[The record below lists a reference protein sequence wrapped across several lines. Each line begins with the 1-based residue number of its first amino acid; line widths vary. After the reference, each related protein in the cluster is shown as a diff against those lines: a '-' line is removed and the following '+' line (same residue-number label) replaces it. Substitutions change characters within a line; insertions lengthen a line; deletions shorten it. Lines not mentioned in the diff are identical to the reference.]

1 MADPVSILGRHAEIM
16 SKIYDRI
23 NNVHKRPLHPGQIK
37 VARDYFKRGMRVVQS
52 QWGRNGGKTEDILFI
67 GNTACLLNDKFWTM
81 IVCPQLKQG
90 KKIYW
95 HKKRLQDY
103 APPEY
108 VKDVNSTDLKVEF
121 KNGSIITVDG
131 CENYE
136 ALRGAKPNLVIYD
149 EFQHH
154 SREFHLE
161 VMEPNLVEK
170 NSALL
175 VFGTPP
181 KDRSAFYVEFREQLL
196 KEIADGACDM
206 SYYEFPSEVNPVN
219 DKVELAKKRRRLI
232 ESGNEVIWY
241 REYEGKLVFGGQ
253 DAVFPKWNPT
263 AHVRRHQVV
272 MSYVESDKYKL
283 RWYTIFDPGTT
294 SCFAILFVAY
304 NPYTQ
309 QVFVLD
315 EIYEK
320 DRART
325 DSKQMWE
332 RALKKEKELFPNAP
346 PRTWRRFYDE
356 AAAWFYREVC
366 ANNRGQMISLAPT
379 KKQHSTKDDTVSQA
393 KVLMNEPNAFTV
405 SDRCYWFRWEIES
418 YVTDEEG
425 RLPDANDHLLDDF
438 FYFLQL
444 SNWAPIERAEDTL
457 APIEA
462 SPGVDPQ
469 APRRVEA
476 SEWADNVVEGSLG
489 VSSHDILSE
498 WYY

>member
-1 MADPVSILGRHAEIM
+1 MDNRVSILGRHEQIM
-16 SKIYDRI
+16 TKLYDRI
-23 NNVHKRPLHPGQIK
+23 NNVHKRPLHEGQVK
-37 VARDYFKRGMRVVQS
+37 VAKDYFNRGMRVVMS
-52 QWGRNGGKTEDILFI
+52 QWGRNGGKTEDVLYIAF
-67 GNTACLLNDKFWTM
+67 TAALLNDNFWVM
-81 IVCPQLKQG
+81 IVCPQIKQG

-95 HKKRLQDY
+95 HKKRLQNY
-103 APPEY
+103 APPEFIR
-108 VKDVNSTDLKVEF
+108 DINSTDMKVEL
-121 KNGSIITVDG
+121 NNDSLVTVDG

-175 VFGTPP
+175 IFGTPP
-181 KDRSAFYVEFREQLL
+181 KERSAYYVEFREQLL

-206 SYYEFPSEVNPVN
+206 SYYEFKSEVNPVN
-219 DKVELAKKRRRLI
+219 DKEELAKKRRRLI

-253 DAVFPKWNPT
+253 DAVFPKWNP
-263 AHVRRHQVV
+263 QVHIRKHNV
-272 MSYVESDKYKL
+272 VTGFIANDKHKL
-283 RWYTIFDPGTT
+283 KWFTIFDPGTT
-294 SCFAILFVAY
+294 SCFAVLFVAY

-325 DSKQMWE
+325 DSRQMWE
-332 RALKKEKELFPNAP
+332 RALKKERELFPDAP
-346 PRTWRRFYDE
+346 AKTWKRYYDE
-356 AAAWFYREVC
+356 AAAWFHREVC
-366 ANNRGQMISLAPT
+366 ANYRGQMLGLSPT
-379 KKQHSTKDDTVSQA
+379 RKQHTTKDDTVSQA
-393 KVLMNEPNAFTV
+393 RILMNEEGALTI
-405 SDRCYWFRWEIES
+405 SDRCYWLRWEIES

-425 RLPDANDHLLDDF
+425 RLPDDNDHLLDTF

-444 SNWAPIERAEDTL
+444 SNWTPFEKADQSLVPEDSRTEHQVQV
-457 APIEA
+457 ID
-462 SPGVDPQ
+462 SDD
-469 APRRVEA
+469 
-476 SEWADNVVEGSLG
+476 WADNIVHNSLEINP
-489 VSSHDILSE
+489 HDFYSE
-498 WYY
+498 YFN